1 MQKIKINALRAY
13 VPNSSEKRYEFII
26 PALTDKKTKSVIT
39 EKKENKRE
47 LNL

>member
-1 MQKIKINALRAY
+1 MQKIKIKPLAY
-13 VPNSSEKRYEFII
+13 VPKSSEKRYEFII

-39 EKKENKRE
+39 EKKKIKE